1 MQDYLNIIGNF
12 GFPIALVFYF
22 LLRFEHKLDQM
33 SETFSSLSEQIKY
46 SILSKKDGK

>member
-1 MQDYLNIIGNF
+1 MQDFMTLIGNF

-33 SETFSSLSEQIKY
+33 TETFNSLSDQIKD
-46 SILSKKDGK
+46 SFRRNESH